1 MMEIKQLNPNEYWN
15 RVSVMLKKA
24 IELSN
29 GRHTLETTYESLCK
43 GIMHL
48 YGIFDKKTLVSV
60 FVTQRMVYPAKQV
73 LCILFCGGKDFIVHV
88 EKVVNFFKSLSVM
101 QGCRGLEIIGRK
113 GWSKVNKSYKLPFI
127 EKGSYYEM
135 DT

>member
-1 MMEIKQLNPNEYWN
+1 MG
-15 RVSVMLKKA
+15 VVTFHS
-24 IELSN
+24 IE
-29 GRHTLETTYESLCK
+29 
-43 GIMHL
+43 
-48 YGIFDKKTLVSV
+48 DK
-60 FVTQRMVYPAKQV
+60 
-73 LCILFCGGKDFIVHV
+73 IV
-88 EKVVNFFKSLSVM
+88 KYFFKSLSVM